1 MNLLIQ
7 SMSSISPQL
16 DQFVPITKKI
26 NALEVFTTSMDSD
39 FDWFAT
45 SFKSMSSVI
54 EGLSQQLQ
62 EIQKTTSE
70 LSSQQSNTS
79 ENKVPKSIPSR
90 TFSSTHMQTES
101 PMIYQLKA
109 PANQWRVITRQP
121 KQNSNPCTTQ
131 KKTPTYTLKE
141 RLC

>member
-39 FDWFAT
+39 FDRFAT

-54 EGLSQQLQ
+54 GGLSQPLQ

-101 PMIYQLKA
+101 PMISLSAESSSKSMKSHHKTAKA
-109 PANQWRVITRQP
+109 ELQP
-121 KQNSNPCTTQ
+121 LHHAKENSNLYP
-131 KKTPTYTLKE
+131 
-141 RLC
+141 